1 MIQTI
6 LIIIAAIIAAILIYV
21 ARKPNDFQ
29 IQRST
34 AVKAPPGKIFPLIND
49 LHLMQTW
56 SAWEKVDPQMKR
68 SYSGEA
74 SDIGA
79 KYAWEGN
86 REIGQGTMEIVESA
100 ANSKVGLNM
109 HFIKPFEGHATVDFT
124 LVPNGDE
131 TVVTQ
136 TMRGT
141 STFLPKLMCTL
152 FFNQDKMIGG
162 KFEEG
167 LANLKAIAEK

>member
-6 LIIIAAIIAAILIYV
+6 LIIIAVIIAAILIYV
-21 ARKPNDFQ
+21 ATRPNDFQ
-29 IQRST
+29 IQRNT
-34 AVKAPPGKIFPLIND
+34 AIKASPHKIFPLIND

-56 SAWEKVDPQMKR
+56 SAWEKVDPDMKR

-74 SDIGA
+74 SGKGS
-79 KYAWEGN
+79 KYAWDGN
-86 REIGQGTMEIVESA
+86 REVGQGTMEIVESVG
-100 ANSKVGLNM
+100 NSKVGLHM
-109 HFIKPFEGHATVDFT
+109 HFIKPFEGHSTIDFT
-124 LVPNGDE
+124 LAANGGE

>member
-1 MIQTI
+1 MIQLI
-6 LIIIAAIIAAILIYV
+6 LILIALTIVVLLVYV
-21 ARKPNDFQ
+21 AKKPDDFQ
-29 IQRST
+29 IQRS
-34 AVKAPPGKIFPLIND
+34 AAIKASPDKLFPLIND
-49 LHLMQTW
+49 LHIMQTW
-56 SAWEKVDPQMKR
+56 SAWEKVDPQMQR

-74 SDIGA
+74 SGVGA

-86 REIGQGTMEIVESA
+86 KEIGQGTMEIIESVP
-100 ANSKVGLNM
+100 NSKINLHM
-109 HFIKPFEGHATVDFT
+109 HFIKPFEGHSSIDFT
-124 LVPNGDE
+124 LAGNGDE

-162 KFEEG
+162 TIEEG
-167 LANLKAIAEK
+167 LADLKTLAEK